1 MIFFKELDTINFK
14 PIEKADKP
22 IFDKFFRIGYCE
34 SSKYTFTNIFMWRDL
49 YDLRWAVEGDVLYIF
64 AGDVAW
70 QPFGAAKK
78 MPGAI
83 EKVLELTCEFA
94 FLEKSFVAE
103 LEKYPA
109 AQFEI
114 SADKSKSDY
123 VYSAQDLINLSGRK
137 FHGKKNHLNQFYKD
151 YPAAEYA
158 AITAEI
164 IPHCLERL
172 DAWYEMQVA
181 NFPALRE
188 NLSHERHGISEVFE
202 DFEFFGLKGGAIL
215 LGGKVAAFTFG
226 ELLNSNTAV
235 IHVEKADAE
244 IRGAYTA
251 INQQFLANEWA
262 SVEFVNREEDLGIEG
277 LRRAKESYRPIKMV
291 DKFSAKVIA

>member
-1 MIFFKELDTINFK
+1 MDTINFR
-14 PIEKADKP
+14 PLEKVDKP
-22 IFDKFFRIGYCE
+22 TFDKFYRAGGVA
-34 SSKYTFTNIFMWRDL
+34 SSKYTFTNVYMWRDL
-49 YDLRWAVEGDVLYIF
+49 YKIRWAVEDDVLYVF
-64 AGDVAW
+64 AGDTAW

-78 MPGAI
+78 MHGAI
-83 EKVLELTCEFA
+83 EKILGLTCEFE
-94 FLEKSFVAE
+94 FLEKNFVAE

-114 SADKSKSDY
+114 SSDPSKSDY
-123 VYSAQDLINLSGRK
+123 VYRAQNLINLSGRK

-151 YPAAEYA
+151 YPTAEYVP
-158 AITAEI
+158 ITPEI

-172 DAWYEMQVA
+172 DAWYEMQVS
-181 NFPALRE
+181 NFPALAK
-188 NLSHERHGISEVFE
+188 NLSFERQAIREIFDDYE
-202 DFEFFGLKGGAIL
+202 YFALKGGAIL
-215 LGGKVAAFTFG
+215 VGGKVAAFTFG
-226 ELLNSNTAV
+226 ELLNSSTAV

-251 INQQFLANEWA
+251 INQQFLAHEWA
-262 SVEFVNREEDLGIEG
+262 GVEFVNREEDLGIEG

>member
-1 MIFFKELDTINFK
+1 M
-14 PIEKADKP
+14 
-22 IFDKFFRIGYCE
+22 FDKFFGAANCE
-34 SSKYTFTNIFMWRDL
+34 SSKYTFTNLFMWREM
-49 YDLRWAVEGDVLYIF
+49 YQLRWATEDSVLYIF

-78 MPGAI
+78 ITGAV
-83 EKVLELTCEFA
+83 EKILGLTCEFE

-114 SADKSKSDY
+114 SSNLDKSDY
-123 VYSAQDLINLSGRK
+123 VYAAQDLINLSGRK

-158 AITAEI
+158 AITAEM
-164 IPHCLERL
+164 IPQCLERL
-172 DAWYEMQVA
+172 DAWYEAQVA
-181 NFPALRE
+181 NYPELAE
-188 NLSHERHGISEVFE
+188 NLNHERRGIQEVFE

-215 LGGKVAAFTFG
+215 LGGKVVAFTFG
-226 ELLNSNTAV
+226 ERLNSDTAV

-244 IRGAYTA
+244 IHGAYAA
-251 INQQFLANEWA
+251 INQQFLAREWA
-262 SVEFVNREEDLGIEG
+262 AMKFVNREEDLGIEG
-277 LRRAKESYRPIKMV
+277 LRKAKESYRPVKMV

>member
-1 MIFFKELDTINFK
+1 MDTINFK

-22 IFDKFFRIGYCE
+22 VFDKFYRAGYCE
-34 SSKYTFTNIFMWRDL
+34 SSKYTFTNVYMWRDL
-49 YDLRWAVEGDVLYIF
+49 YQIRWAVEDDVLYVF

-78 MPGAI
+78 IPGAI
-83 EKVLELTCEFA
+83 EKILGLTCELA
-94 FLEKSFVAE
+94 FLEKNFVAE

-114 SADKSKSDY
+114 SADKDKSDY
-123 VYSAQDLINLSGRK
+123 VYRAQDLINLSGRK

-151 YPAAEYA
+151 YPAAEYVP
-158 AITAEI
+158 ITPEI
-164 IPHCLERL
+164 IPQCLERL
-172 DAWYEMQVA
+172 DAWYETQVA
-181 NFPALRE
+181 NFPALAE
-188 NLSHERHGISEVFE
+188 NLSYERRGIREVFD
-202 DFEFFGLKGGAIL
+202 DFEYFALKGGAIL
-215 LGGKVAAFTFG
+215 VGGKIAAFTFG
-226 ELLNSNTAV
+226 EMLNSNTAV

-251 INQQFLANEWA
+251 INQQFLAHEWTGA
-262 SVEFVNREEDLGIEG
+262 EFVNREEDLGIEG